1 MAAPMCVTDCFDRV
15 FPTKFTEEDKQK
27 LMKVTVP
34 IPRGE
39 RTRLEVIRTTG
50 LLFKKPEGFL
60 DRYTS
65 LVTRVF
71 KVYFSSQRHNNSKF
85 LDCNG
90 LAISFTRGFLIVC
103 L

>member
-1 MAAPMCVTDCFDRV
+1 MSTLCINGCFDRV
-15 FPTKFTEEDKQK
+15 LPNTFNEEDKQK

-39 RTRLEVIRTTG
+39 RKRLGVIRTTG
-50 LLFKKPEGFL
+50 LLFQKPEGFL

-71 KVYFSSQRHNNSKF
+71 KVVSLPH
-85 LDCNG
+85 
-90 LAISFTRGFLIVC
+90 
-103 L
+103 